1 MLRKIDLR
9 ACPNLTELEVF
20 GNLRLDD
27 ITLNIAN
34 PAADMNRIISRTVDL
49 PGGVVKVTGET
60 TRRKNYAEFEDRIKS
75 LCYKITVL

>member
-20 GNLRLDD
+20 VNLRLDD

-34 PAADMNRIISRTVDL
+34 PVTDMNSIISRTVDL
-49 PGGVVKVTGET
+49 PGGVMKVTGET
-60 TRRKNYAEFEDRIKS
+60 TQRKNYAEFEDRINS

>member
-1 MLRKIDLR
+1 ME
-9 ACPNLTELEVF
+9 TEKLEEQVLEAVPA
-20 GNLRLDD
+20 NVVEAVRQRLAE
-27 ITLNIAN
+27 IKTLF
-34 PAADMNRIISRTVDL
+34 MNRIISRTVDL